1 LDSSILLLSIRFRL
15 NLLEEIGRITSRSI
29 EYCIIPQVLEELKAI
44 SDRGGKAS
52 GEARLVLQY
61 LDNFEILDF
70 RYDDMV
76 DEAIIQAAK
85 RFSMAVAT
93 ADVKLRRK
101 LRRMKVPVI
110 TLKGKKLY
118 CQPEDPEFWF
128 I

>member
-1 LDSSILLLSIRFRL
+1 MDSSILLLSIRFRL

-85 RFSMAVAT
+85 RSSMAVAT

>member
-1 LDSSILLLSIRFRL
+1 MDSSILLLSIRFRL

-44 SDRGGKAS
+44 SDRGGKPS